1 MGRLA
6 DAARTDP
13 LTELWNR
20 RGFQDVL
27 ETELARARRGERP
40 LSLLIIDL
48 DHFKSVNDRLGHPG
62 GDKVL
67 KRFSQQMRRLTRDS
81 TWRRDSAARSSR

>member
-1 MGRLA
+1 MARLA

-27 ETELARARRGERP
+27 ETELARARRGR
-40 LSLLIIDL
+40 
-48 DHFKSVNDRLGHPG
+48 
-62 GDKVL
+62 
-67 KRFSQQMRRLTRDS
+67 
-81 TWRRDSAARSSR
+81 SAR